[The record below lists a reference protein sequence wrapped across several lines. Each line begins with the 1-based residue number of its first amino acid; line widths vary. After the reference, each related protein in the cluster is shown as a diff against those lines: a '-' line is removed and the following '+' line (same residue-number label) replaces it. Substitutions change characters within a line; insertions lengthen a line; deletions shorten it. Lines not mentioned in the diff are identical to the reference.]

1 MTMSPQA
8 QEIADFLEEMNPD
21 ALMYDG
27 FEDALVGIASRCST
41 LPLALYDR
49 RKCIEI
55 LMDKGASHEEA
66 EDYFC
71 YNVEGCWAGPNT
83 PLIASFCLE
92 PIGVRYPM
100 ESLEVITDVGRDAEI
115 LIGSH
120 VGGDVPVDSA
130 GVGPDVVDGATETGQ
145 SVGSSD
151 GD

>member
-1 MTMSPQA
+1 MKMSPRA

-27 FEDALVGIASRCST
+27 FEEALVGYATRCST

-49 RKCIEI
+49 GKCIDI
-55 LMDKGASHEEA
+55 LVETGLSHEEA

-71 YNVEGCWAGPNT
+71 FNVEGCWVGPNT

-92 PIGVRYPM
+92 PMGVRYPM
-100 ESLEVITDVGRDAEI
+100 SGLEVATETGNDVEV

-120 VGGDVPVDSA
+120 VGGDVPPDTADSGSVGVDSA
-130 GVGPDVVDGATETGQ
+130 SDSGGPI
-145 SVGSSD
+145 GSSD
-151 GD
+151 ES

>member
-27 FEDALVGIASRCST
+27 FEEALVGYATRCST

-49 RKCIEI
+49 GKCIQI
-55 LMDKGASHEEA
+55 LMDQGASHEEA

-130 GVGPDVVDGATETGQ
+130 GVGPDVVDGAAETGE
-145 SVGSSD
+145 SVGSGD